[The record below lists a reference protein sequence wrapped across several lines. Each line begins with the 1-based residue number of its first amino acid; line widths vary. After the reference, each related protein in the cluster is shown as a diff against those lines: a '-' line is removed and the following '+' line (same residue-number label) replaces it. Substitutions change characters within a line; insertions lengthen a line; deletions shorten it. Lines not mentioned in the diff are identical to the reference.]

1 MIGFTHGS
9 RIAMLGVGGGL
20 TTMRFLSFIER
31 QYLFMCF
38 QTLIIIYL
46 FLLFFNTKVL

>member
-9 RIAMLGVGGGL
+9 RIAILGGVGL
-20 TTMRFLSFIER
+20 TTMRFLSFIGH
-31 QYLFMCF
+31 QYLFMYF

>member
-9 RIAMLGVGGGL
+9 RIAILGGGL
-20 TTMRFLSFIER
+20 TSMRFLSFIGH
-31 QYLFMCF
+31 QYLFMYF
-38 QTLIIIYL
+38 LTLIIIYL